1 MSDLTTRHTLMIVII
16 CGVLFLFGAPSAN
29 AAKGDFWLEI
39 NGTSLHGESDYHDGW
54 ERTDYPDYDWGKP
67 LPVENLLYTQ
77 KNGEYSFFTETEKR
91 RSYNSANYGAG
102 LKYGFTDYVDGFV
115 GFYDNSYYKTSF
127 YAGVNI
133 KRDFHP
139 IDTKFR
145 IAPGLKLGLVS
156 GYDGTPDDDTTIG
169 PGNTTPLVV
178 PNVEFGYGRY
188 YINTG
193 FIPAIGEQSTWVV
206 MSQAGIKIDFLK

>member
-1 MSDLTTRHTLMIVII
+1 MKNYVATRHAMAIAVI
-16 CGVLFLFGAPSAN
+16 LFMFVVFGSPEVRASE
-29 AAKGDFWLEI
+29 GDFWLEI
-39 NGTSLHGESDYHDGW
+39 NGTSMHGNSDYHDGW
-54 ERTDYPDYDWGKP
+54 DRTYYDYDFGQP
-67 LPVENLLYTQ
+67 LPVDNLLYAR
-77 KNGEYSFFTETEKR
+77 KNGEYTFFTETEKR
-91 RSYNSANYGAG
+91 RSYNSTNYGAG

-133 KRDFHP
+133 KRDFYP
-139 IDTKFR
+139 LDTKFR

-156 GYDGTPDDDTTIG
+156 GYDDTPSGDTTIG

-188 YINTG
+188 YVNTG
-193 FIPAIGEQSTWVV
+193 FIPAIGNKATWVV
-206 MSQAGIKIDFLK
+206 MSQAGVRLDFFK